1 MNRNI
6 PTVLLAAALLAGCNS
21 AKNEAGKQYVLS
33 EKQQKAY
40 VARAKEPQQFGFMV
54 YERQDGGIALQGEA
68 HQHPL
73 HVASADFSGG
83 NAPVIKVAGK
93 ARRMKMNVLLD
104 TSSATSWMEYN
115 AAKEFEAIP
124 LGVDGQIFPYQ
135 GNADTGAVNAFAAVV
150 TQMRIDQLC
159 IENIPLFV
167 RMAANS
173 LGPLNR
179 GVYNPKI
186 GGVFGYDVLK
196 TFEYVQI
203 DLEEGKV
210 NFSATEPYT
219 PNETML
225 MTAAKI
231 VPSSNYGLAVEGA
244 VFDESTPIILDI
256 AGNYHFEGRAD
267 DSTITEQVSLGEVV
281 YINVPTRAPRKSKS
295 PPRAGRLMLQKYI
308 ITICPKQGVVYF
320 ERPLT

>member
-6 PTVLLAAALLAGCNS
+6 VPVLLIAALMTGCNS
-21 AKNEAGKQYVLS
+21 AEHEDGKQYVLS

-40 VARAKEPQQFGFMV
+40 MAKTKQPQQFGFMV
-54 YERQDGGIALQGEA
+54 YERNDGGIALQGEA

-73 HVASADFSGG
+73 HTASASFSGG
-83 NAPVIKVAGK
+83 NAPVIKMAGK

-104 TSSATSWMEYN
+104 TSSPTSWMEYKS
-115 AAKEFEAIP
+115 AREFEAVP

-135 GNADTGAVNAFAAVV
+135 GGYDTGGVNAFAAVV
-150 TQMRIDQLC
+150 SQMRVDQLC

-167 RMAANS
+167 RMAVNS

-186 GGVFGYDVLK
+186 GCVLGYDVLS
-196 TFEYVQI
+196 TFAFIQI
-203 DLEEGKV
+203 DLEAGKV
-210 NFSATEPYT
+210 DFSATTPYS
-219 PNETML
+219 PDENLL

-231 VPSSNYGLAVEGA
+231 VPSSTYGLAVEGA
-244 VFDESTPIILDI
+244 IFDEPTPIILDI
-256 AGNYHFEGRAD
+256 AGNYSFENSAAEA
-267 DSTITEQVSLGEVV
+267 TVTEQVSLGDVV
-281 YINVPTRAPRKSKS
+281 YINVPTRRPTRSNL

-308 ITICPKQGVVYF
+308 ITICPQKGVVYF
-320 ERPLT
+320 ERPGR